1 MRGDVNGDGIITGD
15 DATVILQSQSG
26 TGTLSDIQQWCADVN
41 NDGTVDGMDA
51 VAIQRYISGM
61 DDITKEDYYN
71 NWTWRTNVKA
81 WITDLEIPDI
91 DTTYD
96 VVFTIGNKENKETF
110 IRVERSKNINLIRV
124 YAKAPPIE
132 DIDAAIICKKG
143 TGKFITTFESPIAHA
158 SIHASNGSDPITP
171 KSIGAAPDG
180 YGLGGVGKLLTSND
194 NIDTL
199 KTNGWYYW
207 RTSSLPQ
214 GTLPTSVMQYCTQIR
229 VTNDGATTCVQE
241 AFGITDGDTTRNC
254 LVRRVLYGSSRI
266 YNWQWVN
273 PPFVQGTVYETV
285 EKYNGKVVYK
295 KKLADGI
302 YWSIDDGATWKPE
315 ATYIGALPI
324 SGGTMTGSL
333 TLKDDPTKDLEAATK
348 QYVDNHTV
356 SAMVY
361 EDGLPEKP
369 STPIADGQEIPYTWE
384 QINTITLAG
393 KAQEYFS
400 LGATKLVNLS
410 TAVLGANA
418 ATMIVIGFNQDGENT
433 TTFQTKGVLPT
444 STVFDSNNAVWI
456 GSTARTQC
464 QNFYNACEAKDFI
477 KTVSKGTCLSRN
489 SSHSGTAT
497 YNDETVWI
505 PSETEMGL
513 DNYSSLTKSNSTT
526 SNAECTKGYN
536 AAYSYYTSNTT
547 RVKYRMNANGT
558 LTTTTAQ
565 YYWERSRS
573 SDSSYD
579 VCYVNNIGSAYSN
592 SYNNVYYLAP
602 AFVIGNGTLSAKITQ
617 DGEDITDKVKELVV
631 EDGPQNP
638 VFLKRVTTSADATSI
653 SIDVSDIN
661 FDDYYEVV
669 MYTNLVDPT
678 NQYAG
683 STPMCKIRINNV
695 SRSKYGFSNGTNA
708 SGEIGQFQYIYSG
721 ALLNTRRFTSSPCKV
736 YIQKKDSAIFVYGSY
751 TYIIWGTDRTWNHAT
766 EIYGEYELETS
777 EAFSSLQIIAE
788 DGKSTIRT
796 GSTIEFWGYKK

>member
-1 MRGDVNGDGIITGD
+1 MRGDVNGDGVITKD
-15 DATVILQSQSG
+15 DADVILQSVGG
-26 TGTLSDIQQWCADVN
+26 TVTLSDIQQWCADVN
-41 NDGTVDGMDA
+41 NDGTVDNMDS
-51 VAIQRYISGM
+51 VAIQRYVSGVG
-61 DDITKEDYYN
+61 DITKEDYYN
-71 NWTWRTNVKA
+71 NWTWNGNYWT
-81 WITDLEIPDI
+81 TDIVIPDI
-91 DTTYD
+91 DATYD
-96 VVFTIGNKENKETF
+96 VVFTIGNKENKESF
-110 IRVERSKNINLIRV
+110 VRAERSKTINLIRV
-124 YAKAPPIE
+124 YVKTPPVE
-132 DIDAAIICKKG
+132 DIDATIICKKG
-143 TGKFITTFESPIAHA
+143 TGKFITTFESPKPHA
-158 SIHASNGSDPITP
+158 STHASDGDDPITP

-180 YGLGGVGKLLTSND
+180 YGLGGVGKLLTSAD

-241 AFGITDGDTTRNC
+241 AFGITDGNTTRNC
-254 LVRRVLYGSSRI
+254 LVRRILYGSSRI

-285 EKYNGKVVYK
+285 EKYDGKVVYK

-315 ATYIGALPI
+315 AIYVGALPI
-324 SGGTMTGSL
+324 SGDTMTGPLVLSG
-333 TLKDDPTKDLEAATK
+333 DPTKNLEAATK

-361 EDGLPEKP
+361 DIELPKKP

-384 QINTITLAG
+384 QINAITLAG
-393 KAQEYFS
+393 KAREYFS

-418 ATMIVIGFNQDGENT
+418 ATMMVIGFNQDGENT
-433 TTFQTKGVLPT
+433 TTFQTKGLLPT
-444 STVFDSNNAVWI
+444 ATAFGSSAVWI

-464 QNFYNACEAKDFI
+464 QNFYNACEAKSFI
-477 KTVSKGTCLSRN
+477 KIVSKGTCLSIKSNSRN
-489 SSHSGTAT
+489 ETPT
-497 YNDETVWI
+497 YNDETVWL
-505 PSETEMGL
+505 PSEREMGY
-513 DNYSSLTKSNSTT
+513 DSFAPISTANSTAF
-526 SNAECTKGYN
+526 NAECTKGYN
-536 AAYSYYTSNTT
+536 AGYSYYTSDAT
-547 RVKYRMNANGT
+547 RIKYQMNSNGM
-558 LTTTTAQ
+558 LTTTSGFH
-565 YYWERSRS
+565 WLRSHHYN
-573 SDSSYD
+573 DSGYGII
-579 VCYVNNIGSAYSN
+579 VWAGGSN
-592 SYNNVYYLAP
+592 SYNAYNNNNYLAP
-602 AFVIGNGTLSAKITQ
+602 AFVIGNGTPSAKITQ
-617 DGEDITDKVKELVV
+617 DGEDITDKVKELITS
-631 EDGPQNP
+631 DTQNP

-683 STPMCKIRINNV
+683 SKPMCTIRINNV
-695 SRSKYGFSNGTNA
+695 SKSKYGFSNGTNA
-708 SGEIGQFQYIYSG
+708 NGQIGQFQYIYSG
-721 ALLNTRRFTSSPCKV
+721 ALLNTERFTSSPCKV

-751 TYIIWGTDRTWNHAT
+751 TYIMWGTDRTWNHAT
-766 EIYGEYELETS
+766 EIYGEYALETS

-788 DGKSTIRT
+788 DKKSTIRT

>member
-1 MRGDVNGDGIITGD
+1 MRGDVNGDGVITND
-15 DATVILQSQSG
+15 DMELILKSVGG
-26 TGTLSDIQQWCADVN
+26 TATLSDIQQWCADVN
-41 NDGTVDGMDA
+41 SDNAIDGMDA
-51 VAIQRYISGM
+51 VAIQRYVSGI

-71 NWTWRTNVKA
+71 NWTWKSNVKA

-124 YAKAPPIE
+124 YAKTPPIE

-143 TGKFITTFESPIAHA
+143 TGKFITTFESPISHA

-180 YGLGGVGKLLTSND
+180 YGLGGVGKLLTSAD

-241 AFGITDGDTTRNC
+241 AFGITDGNTTRNC
-254 LVRRVLYGSSRI
+254 LVRRILYGSSRI

-273 PPFVQGTVYETV
+273 PPFVQGMVYETV
-285 EKYNGKVVYK
+285 EKYDGKVVYK

-302 YWSIDDGATWKPE
+302 YWSIDDGVTWKPE

-369 STPIADGQEIPYTWE
+369 SAPIADGQEIPYTWE
-384 QINTITLAG
+384 QINAITLAG

-418 ATMIVIGFNQDGENT
+418 ATMMVIGFNQDGENT

-444 STVFDSNNAVWI
+444 TTAFSSSAIWIDSTV
-456 GSTARTQC
+456 RTQC
-464 QNFYNACEAKDFI
+464 QVFYNACEAKSFI
-477 KTVSKGTCLSRN
+477 KTVSKGTCPKQVADKN
-489 SSHSGTAT
+489 GTAT
-497 YNDETVWI
+497 YNNETVWI

-513 DNYSSLTKSNSTT
+513 DNHSSLTKSNSTT
-526 SNAECTKGYN
+526 SNSECTKGYN
-536 AAYSYYTSNTT
+536 AGYSYYTSYTT
-547 RVKYRMNANGT
+547 RVKYQMNANGS
-558 LTTTTAQ
+558 LTTTAAS
-565 YYWERSRS
+565 YWERSR
-573 SDSSYD
+573 YYGRTNN
-579 VCYVNNIGSAYSN
+579 VCGVNVDGKPYGDH
-592 SYNNVYYLAP
+592 YNNSNGFAP
-602 AFVIGNGTLSAKITQ
+602 AFVIGNSTLSAKITQ
-617 DGEDITDKVKELVV
+617 DGEDITDKVKELITS
-631 EDGPQNP
+631 DSQNP
-638 VFLKRVTTSADATSI
+638 VFLKRITTSADAASI

-695 SRSKYGFSNGTNA
+695 SRSEYGFSNGTNA
-708 SGEIGQFQYIYSG
+708 NGEIGQFQYIYSG
-721 ALLNTRRFTSSPCKV
+721 ALLNTKRFTSSPCKV

-751 TYIIWGTDRTWNHAT
+751 TYIIWSGDRTWNHAT
-766 EIYGEYELETS
+766 EIYGEFELGTS